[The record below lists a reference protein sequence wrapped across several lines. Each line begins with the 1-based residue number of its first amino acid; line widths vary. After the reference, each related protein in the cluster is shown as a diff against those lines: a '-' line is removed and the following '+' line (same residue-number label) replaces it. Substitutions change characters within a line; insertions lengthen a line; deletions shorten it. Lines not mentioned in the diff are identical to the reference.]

1 MNFRKHQRPAY
12 EAEKESVS
20 GVETTMIKG
29 TFIQTKYQA
38 VCADYGGEMS
48 IPRFIDKYVHEIHTM
63 SFVKKKCKEISS

>member
-1 MNFRKHQRPAY
+1 
-12 EAEKESVS
+12 
-20 GVETTMIKG
+20 MIKG